1 MNNNNQNSD
10 DEDFVWRMYNVKE
23 IDDTQISIPIKRK
36 RLCKDSI
43 CEDNKDESDVILH
56 RRNDQILDV
65 SRRSQLSIFA
75 LKMIWPSYLVSS
87 IIDEIKTNPLYRG
100 VKKIVPDAR
109 MQFSGNFS
117 FWLCANLAFSQ
128 NEKLDLVRS
137 NSLRLHYRGYFETQ
151 SQHFW
156 VLIA

>member
-1 MNNNNQNSD
+1 MNNNSQNSD
-10 DEDFVWRMYNVKE
+10 DDDFVWRMYNVKE

-36 RLCKDSI
+36 RLCKDSL

-65 SRRSQLSIFA
+65 SRRSQLPIFA
-75 LKMIWPSYLVSS
+75 LKMIWPSYLISS
-87 IIDEIKTNPLYRG
+87 IIDELKTNPLYRG
-100 VKKIVPDAR
+100 VKKIIPDAK

-128 NEKLDLVRS
+128 NEKLDLVRF
-137 NSLRLHYRGYFETQ
+137 NSLRLHFITRI
-151 SQHFW
+151 S
-156 VLIA
+156 